1 MSMQSHSEAAPLD
14 GNAAAGLLGE
24 IFAIEITSATI
35 TCDGCGAS
43 AQVGEARRTHDHARR
58 TDIGRA
64 DARYAG
70 GSRAFRAFAAGLTHR
85 TAPIAIARMPPTE

>member
-43 AQVGEARRTHDHARR
+43 AQIGAARVYGGTMGAIVRCMC
-58 TDIGRA
+58 GRA
-64 DARYAG
+64 IMRVARTP
-70 GSRAFRAFAAGLTHR
+70 AGLTLDMR
-85 TAPIAIARMPPTE
+85 GARRLFAHLPQG